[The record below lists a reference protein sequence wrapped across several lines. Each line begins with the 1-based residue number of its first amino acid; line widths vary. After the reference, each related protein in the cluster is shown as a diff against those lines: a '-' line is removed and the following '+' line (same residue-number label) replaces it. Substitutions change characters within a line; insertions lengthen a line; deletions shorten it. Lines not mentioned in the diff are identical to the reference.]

1 MRISDWS
8 SDVCSSDLSIVFDT
22 NDAIETPVWTN
33 GIDVASPTSA
43 AGALPAST
51 PGETIEVTWDG
62 ADAGAG
68 VDTYDVYVSRDG
80 GPFRIWRPDTKASS
94 RTYRGEIGYTYSFE
108 LNAVDGER
116 KSVVAG
122 LSESVRV
129 ELGGGRSITIKP
141 HIYHTEF
148 VISAA

>member
-8 SDVCSSDLSIVFDT
+8 SDVCSSEASIVFDT

-80 GPFRIWRPDTKASS
+80 GPVRIWRTENKRTGEDTD
-94 RTYRGEIGYTYSFE
+94 EPQ
-108 LNAVDGER
+108 
-116 KSVVAG
+116 
-122 LSESVRV
+122 
-129 ELGGGRSITIKP
+129 KP
-141 HIYHTEF
+141 MRNT
-148 VISAA
+148 

>member
-1 MRISDWS
+1 MLRHPPTSTRTDTLFPYATLVRS
-8 SDVCSSDLSIVFDT
+8 VVEAEASIGFDT
-22 NDAIETPVWTN
+22 NDAIETPLWTN

-80 GPFRIWRPDTKASS
+80 GPFRIWRNDPKASS
-94 RTYRGEIGYTYSFE
+94 RTYRGEIGST
-108 LNAVDGER
+108 N
-116 KSVVAG
+116 
-122 LSESVRV
+122 
-129 ELGGGRSITIKP
+129 
-141 HIYHTEF
+141 
-148 VISAA
+148 